1 LTGALAQI
9 TDSGP
14 TKPYVVKLRTDGT
27 TQLNGGLI
35 NKSYVWIQGD
45 GASRIGALNI
55 CADGVRV
62 TGVISTG
69 ISVANQAGCSLT
81 DDPTDVYI
89 ADNIIYEPSTGTCGT
104 WWTIGRTGT
113 GRLNTITF
121 ANNEVGRITAST
133 GDGCDVRLQ
142 AASPGA
148 GRTHIH
154 FIGNVWYDPQPIHGS
169 QHINTLGT
177 APNVIVW
184 STGNTFIGNIRAGV
198 SDPGEFFSCFEVED
212 GMSITSS
219 SDTCI
224 LFRSDNTSDDEEF
237 LFFQVDTDYSE
248 SVVRR
253 ITLINPTLE
262 VILPA
267 TESGD
272 DTIGLFNIDTPS
284 VDLRIVNPTVRATL
298 GPGFDSATD
307 VYFGIVDGGRSTPP
321 SAANTFI
328 QYSGVVNAPSGT
340 IQERNSPSYVFRPL
354 SHILPDA
361 FDLGIVLNGA
371 DLQGICSAGEL
382 RFDTGGATRE
392 LCVCDPAN
400 TWRCVTLGSL
410 VD

>member
-1 LTGALAQI
+1 
-9 TDSGP
+9 
-14 TKPYVVKLRTDGT
+14 
-27 TQLNGGLI
+27 
-35 NKSYVWIQGD
+35 
-45 GASRIGALNI
+45 
-55 CADGVRV
+55 
-62 TGVISTG
+62 
-69 ISVANQAGCSLT
+69 
-81 DDPTDVYI
+81 
-89 ADNIIYEPSTGTCGT
+89 
-104 WWTIGRTGT
+104 
-113 GRLNTITF
+113 
-121 ANNEVGRITAST
+121 
-133 GDGCDVRLQ
+133 
-142 AASPGA
+142 
-148 GRTHIH
+148 
-154 FIGNVWYDPQPIHGS
+154 
-169 QHINTLGT
+169 
-177 APNVIVW
+177 
-184 STGNTFIGNIRAGV
+184 
-198 SDPGEFFSCFEVED
+198 
-212 GMSITSS
+212 
-219 SDTCI
+219 
-224 LFRSDNTSDDEEF
+224 
-237 LFFQVDTDYSE
+237 
-248 SVVRR
+248 VRR